1 MVNWN
6 PLGTIWHPFEGAGS
20 CFLFHGFCWLVH
32 TWWFRVEV
40 LINPRL
46 KECLGRLKLLQDQ
59 VRPFTKNESLFTGN
73 HQMFPFWNTPRDPS
87 FKRFRWWFRTF
98 NRVSSGESQ
107 PLVFESYP
115 RHPDQIGA
123 ILIEMS
129 NMSRRLISSN
139 KSEPATVHSWYKM
152 SGNLR

>member
-59 VRPFTKNESLFTGN
+59 VRPFTKRTNPFSPEITRCSLSET
-73 HQMFPFWNTPRDPS
+73 HLETP
-87 FKRFRWWFRTF
+87 
-98 NRVSSGESQ
+98 
-107 PLVFESYP
+107 PLKDS
-115 RHPDQIGA
+115 DGG
-123 ILIEMS
+123 
-129 NMSRRLISSN
+129 
-139 KSEPATVHSWYKM
+139 SEPSTGSHLVNHNPSSLNPIQGIRTKLGQFWSKCPTCPDDWYPPINQSQQLFIHDIKC
-152 SGNLR
+152 LVI